1 MQIRKN
7 KLYRLKITSS
17 LIIATYNWPAALR
30 LCLESVKHQ
39 TIMPGEIIIADDGSG
54 SETREVVDQFSKQF
68 PIPVKHIW
76 QPDEGYQLARIRNKA
91 FAAASG
97 AYLLQIDGDL
107 ILHPQFVKDHLDVA
121 RPGTFVS
128 GARSLINKEMTE
140 RLLNDGKF
148 TYANINQSALGKKYN
163 ARRIGMLSRLYYLF
177 QRGHGQVNYV
187 LGCNMAFWKEDLFKV
202 NGYNEEFSGWGRED
216 NDIAVRLLNAGVEL
230 RFLKFGGIVYHLFHK
245 ETPRPGFS
253 INEELFR
260 KSLNKKTTF
269 VPQGMNQYISL

>member
-1 MQIRKN
+1 M
-7 KLYRLKITSS
+7 KITSS

-54 SETREVVDQFSKQF
+54 SETREVVDHFSKQF

-107 ILHPQFVKDHLDVA
+107 ILHPQFVKDHLDAA